1 MSYENIIENIVQNGD
16 KLTIFDPYTGIMYIN
31 YDSLLF
37 LMGSL
42 FYIEDTYFKTLLDS
56 VNDLEQNE
64 FEKRSDWIKRKKEA
78 KDEVGEMILNK
89 MSDICGINIKD
100 GGKFITSAFIDTSY
114 FVYNPDL
121 ERMILKT
128 DGKSIYCNK
137 YPNF

>member
-1 MSYENIIENIVQNGD
+1 
-16 KLTIFDPYTGIMYIN
+16 
-31 YDSLLF
+31 
-37 LMGSL
+37 
-42 FYIEDTYFKTLLDS
+42 
-56 VNDLEQNE
+56 
-64 FEKRSDWIKRKKEA
+64 
-78 KDEVGEMILNK
+78 MI
-89 MSDICGINIKD
+89 DICGINIKD